1 MIPGMIL
8 QVGLPSSISFL
19 DFHGFFIANLASGD
33 PSLTETTWQTKA
45 VELLMPL
52 QLLLQTRSVM
62 SSESRL
68 SPWVCYKG
76 QLKKITPSMWGPLCL
91 LVDRPHESYY
101 YTYKLQ
107 DAISI
112 SETIVVIGTINRL
125 SYRKR
130 GTHIV

>member
-1 MIPGMIL
+1 MIL

-19 DFHGFFIANLASGD
+19 DFHGFSITNPAFGD

-52 QLLLQTRSVM
+52 QLLLQARSVM

-76 QLKKITPSMWGPLCL
+76 QLKKIIPSMWGLQLCL
-91 LVDRPHESYY
+91 LVDKLDIAILTSY
-101 YTYKLQ
+101 KML
-107 DAISI
+107 
-112 SETIVVIGTINRL
+112 
-125 SYRKR
+125 
-130 GTHIV
+130 